1 MIIIDKS
8 LKLLVLLTLS
18 FALSGCLGGTIAQ
31 QIVRSIATKVAD
43 KAVARAMDVDEDQ
56 ATSNRKPT
64 YTDNALSQNSQA
76 QNNQTQTNQILNNQ
90 TQNKQL
96 QAQRKQQPA
105 QNNNS
110 LESTTT
116 DPYQVA
122 MLNSQFQPY
131 NPANEVSEEQETAEI
146 ETSIAAIQTSQLVRV
161 ELFNLLIG
169 NEKAAVYDKARLI
182 GATTLP
188 NARDWKYWQVATG
201 VIHNDNADSKQT
213 ANQKVITFLIPPDI
227 GKLPSGSITMVELA
241 RPGELSIARYK
252 AN

>member
-1 MIIIDKS
+1 MINIVKL
-8 LKLLVLLTLS
+8 LKLLSLLALA

-31 QIVRSIATKVAD
+31 QIARSIATSVAD
-43 KAVARAMDVDEDQ
+43 KTLARAMDVDEDQ

-64 YTDNALSQNSQA
+64 YSDNSSSINNQKQA
-76 QNNQTQTNQILNNQ
+76 QP
-90 TQNKQL
+90 
-96 QAQRKQQPA
+96 KQQLT

-116 DPYQVA
+116 DPYKVA
-122 MLNSQFQPY
+122 MLNAQFQPY
-131 NPANEVSEEQETAEI
+131 NPANEVDALQETVEI

-182 GATTLP
+182 GATSLP

-201 VIHNDNADSKQT
+201 VIHSDSADNKQ
-213 ANQKVITFLIPPDI
+213 AGNQKIITYLIPPDI

-241 RPGELSIARYK
+241 GPGELSIARYK